1 MNRSESRYFA
11 TAARMDEAFL
21 TLLAK
26 KDFEYITIK
35 EICEVAGVN
44 RSTFYLHYE
53 TMSDLLSESVGRMN
67 EQFLAS
73 MEKDSDAFST
83 KLRNCPRDEL
93 YLITP
98 DYLTPYLSYIKNN
111 KRLFR
116 TATENAAVLGMDKS
130 YDRMF
135 RHVFTPILDRYG
147 VLLFAKRFTYNEL
160 VFTTENKYVCDNL
173 SNLLTILYTP
183 MIEKTSGLR
192 VRNSKN
198 PLITVKLPNEDD
210 CNRIFESFGYSKKDV
225 SLRLNRANI
234 SEEGQIPAFLRGAF
248 LSCGSVTNPEKGY
261 HLEFKVPF
269 RNLANDLLTL
279 LCEIEECNLTPKSVT
294 RQGYFIVYF
303 KDSEQIADFLAYIG
317 AYSSSMNIINTK
329 ITKQVKNN
337 AVRKVNSEI
346 HNINNH

>member
-26 KDFEYITIK
+26 KDFKYITIK

-73 MEKDSDAFST
+73 MEKDSDAFSA
-83 KLRNCPRDEL
+83 KLWNCPMDEL

-116 TATENAAVLGMDKS
+116 TAIANAAVLGMDKS

-147 VLLFAKRFTYNEL
+147 VLQQDRPYIMAFYIR
-160 VFTTENKYVCDNL
+160 
-173 SNLLTILYTP
+173 
-183 MIEKTSGLR
+183 GLMA
-192 VRNSKN
+192 
-198 PLITVKLPNEDD
+198 I
-210 CNRIFESFGYSKKDV
+210 
-225 SLRLNRANI
+225 I
-234 SEEGQIPAFLRGAF
+234 SEWLKNDCTDSITY
-248 LSCGSVTNPEKGY
+248 VTGVIQQCVKMP
-261 HLEFKVPF
+261 
-269 RNLANDLLTL
+269 
-279 LCEIEECNLTPKSVT
+279 
-294 RQGYFIVYF
+294 Q
-303 KDSEQIADFLAYIG
+303 SE
-317 AYSSSMNIINTK
+317 T
-329 ITKQVKNN
+329 TN
-337 AVRKVNSEI
+337 AV
-346 HNINNH
+346 